1 MYVPNYY
8 LRYMSLP
15 VDIEIINVH
24 SLPQIAWT
32 TDLWRMDSVTFFGK
46 YFYGCIQQFQH
57 QFYLQSVYKP
67 HFTHEF
73 FCLGHLGSS
82 GSKEKKV
89 NLSFSEQLLRV
100 FFQLFVGKPV
110 HFFIGFS
117 GTIMKLFA
125 FFSER
130 VSFLMYLFWICPEEE
145 L

>member
-1 MYVPNYY
+1 MLTIANKGRYVVKKCKKHVYVICEGSLSFKSKYRQPSLHATLIGNHFARNRMYCKCIHMYVPNYY

-46 YFYGCIQQFQH
+46 YFYGCFQQFQH

-82 GSKEKKV
+82 G
-89 NLSFSEQLLRV
+89 Q
-100 FFQLFVGKPV
+100 
-110 HFFIGFS
+110 
-117 GTIMKLFA
+117 
-125 FFSER
+125 
-130 VSFLMYLFWICPEEE
+130 
-145 L
+145 